1 MCLCAGSAYDCIPTS
16 TASYII
22 LLRGAFCWMMGSL
35 KGSGASNMLLIG
47 HVSSFSSCFFK
58 HLYSLSDLGVN
69 MVDEVFG
76 IFSTRD
82 LSSFEI
88 WPFQLSCLTDYP
100 TWFFYMAN
108 KFNICHNTSFTFLES
123 QSSKLKVFCACI
135 ETHAMHGM
143 RSASPKKLFRVSI
156 YCTDPSVSH
165 SNS

>member
-1 MCLCAGSAYDCIPTS
+1 
-16 TASYII
+16 
-22 LLRGAFCWMMGSL
+22 MMGSL

-88 WPFQLSCLTDYP
+88 WPFQLS
-100 TWFFYMAN
+100 
-108 KFNICHNTSFTFLES
+108 
-123 QSSKLKVFCACI
+123 
-135 ETHAMHGM
+135 
-143 RSASPKKLFRVSI
+143 
-156 YCTDPSVSH
+156 
-165 SNS
+165 

>member
-1 MCLCAGSAYDCIPTS
+1 MCNSIPSAHGGMFLVHWRGWTYPSWRRWSTTNMSEVCDRDGHWQVVGNFRCVSSWGGWAWFMCMCLCAGSAYDCIPTS

-88 WPFQLSCLTDYP
+88 WPFQLS
-100 TWFFYMAN
+100 
-108 KFNICHNTSFTFLES
+108 
-123 QSSKLKVFCACI
+123 
-135 ETHAMHGM
+135 
-143 RSASPKKLFRVSI
+143 
-156 YCTDPSVSH
+156 
-165 SNS
+165 